1 MLTVDF
7 ATRQTH
13 TPAHCHK
20 NINAYLPVPAN
31 PPPPPSTHA
40 PLALPALST
49 DSVVWLRLTSL
60 GRKLTISLKLH
71 KYLRA
76 RAPLFY
82 GKLHSRIWVCA
93 TVCECLTYVC
103 LCLCVIVCVCR
114 HVIKTFGSLR
124 YQRVLWLVFS
134 RNPLEKGQ
142 QKTKA
147 ECKKATRKINKI

>member
-7 ATRQTH
+7 ATRHTH
-13 TPAHCHK
+13 THTLT
-20 NINAYLPVPAN
+20 LPHTVIKISTRICLCQLTR
-31 PPPPPSTHA
+31 PP

-93 TVCECLTYVC
+93 TVCVC
-103 LCLCVIVCVCR
+103 ALHMCVCVCVSSCNKNVWQPALPEGFMIGFQPKPPR
-114 HVIKTFGSLR
+114 
-124 YQRVLWLVFS
+124 
-134 RNPLEKGQ
+134 KGA
-142 QKTKA
+142 TKN
-147 ECKKATRKINKI
+147 EGGLQKKATRKINKI